1 MKVKAILELVLSKH
15 TFYKFIL
22 PKYYMKKRAINT
34 KNIKIFLI
42 CLLISYSVGYIGSIF
57 TSQGVSSSWY
67 ESIKP
72 PITPP
77 SYVFLIVWNI
87 LFFLIALSLYFAW
100 VNSNPKQ
107 KVEVGIIFAV
117 NFVLNISWSIIYF
130 SLQNP
135 LFALIDIFAIIISI
149 IAVMITVKRIDIK
162 SYYLLYPYLIWVCFA
177 SLLNYLSI
185 K

>member
-1 MKVKAILELVLSKH
+1 MEKRQNKLLVL
-15 TFYKFIL
+15 I
-22 PKYYMKKRAINT
+22 
-34 KNIKIFLI
+34 I
-42 CLLISYSVGYIGSIF
+42 CLLITYLVSFIGSIF
-57 TSQGVSSSWY
+57 TSEGASSSWY

-72 PITPP
+72 SITPP

-100 VNSNPKQ
+100 ISSNPIQ

-117 NFVLNISWSIIYF
+117 NFILNISWSIIYF
-130 SLQNP
+130 SLKNP

-149 IAVMITVKRIDIK
+149 IAIMITVKRIDRK
-162 SYYLLYPYLIWVCFA
+162 SYYLLYPYLAWVCFA
-177 SLLNYLSI
+177 SVLNYLSI